1 MTSQIKKGKRYLVN
15 GYWTLVSTA
24 SALLISLQPIMADTI
39 WDRFSKIMRDVYGQ
53 LAGISTIVAVTAAA
67 VALLVR
73 MISRNQRAVDEATSN
88 IHKEDVQRAIRIG
101 ACNVYHMCVH
111 NLVHER
117 SADIL
122 KGLYKSAVFTLQA
135 IAFLQTGSYKKKKTD
150 LLPLLQEKDQNIL
163 RTSIELKEKN
173 SLSFEEILQFSDLL
187 LNWSSKWIREV
198 R

>member
-1 MTSQIKKGKRYLVN
+1 MLLDHLPEREKICGFISGKQEILAWEPSDLFQFCYNTTPIL
-15 GYWTLVSTA
+15 GTLQD
-24 SALLISLQPIMADTI
+24 LI
-39 WDRFSKIMRDVYGQ
+39 
-53 LAGISTIVAVTAAA
+53 
-67 VALLVR
+67 
-73 MISRNQRAVDEATSN
+73 NN

-101 ACNVYHMCVH
+101 ACNVYHMCAH

-173 SLSFEEILQFSDLL
+173 SLSFEETLQFSDLL